1 MTQASPSPVK
11 GEGLPGFEG
20 ALLARLAVTAASAY
34 QTQDA
39 ETNAAEDPAGCG
51 NSASIDPETARAN
64 SLERYRLL
72 GDLRPFSLPRTASC
86 RRKRVSHTVQIQR
99 RADGGYQLAGCE
111 TCGSVWGC
119 PCCASKIYAGR
130 ALEVQQCL
138 RLWQHEPKHYGAM
151 LTLTVAHEYGD
162 ALKRIRKGLS
172 HAWRLMWQGKA
183 AKELRDRLGIAHY
196 VRAVEVT
203 HGQNGWH
210 PHLHVLL
217 FTTRKLDEWHQD
229 ELAERWQG
237 CVIRALGIAARPDK
251 VHGCNLTHEFRD
263 DYIAKLGLEITD
275 IENKRGKRG
284 SKTPWTLAHEAA
296 DGSTPARHLW
306 ETYVHEMKGARQLT
320 WSRGTKRH
328 FGLIDVTDDE
338 LSSDGVP
345 VTEGV
350 AGVLGEWSGV
360 DWDTCCREFADW
372 TSRVIAA
379 AASELPLTALG
390 RLPRIRAVSPPGIVF
405 PVRPFPDPLPPARVA
420 PVVSV

>member
-1 MTQASPSPVK
+1 MSQASPSLLQS
-11 GEGLPGFEG
+11 EGLPGFDR
-20 ALLARLAVTAASAY
+20 AILAHLAVVAADEAFDSP
-34 QTQDA
+34 DA
-39 ETNAAEDPAGCG
+39 ETNGGDPTGSG
-51 NSASIDPETARAN
+51 DPPSIDPESARAN

-72 GDLRPFSLPRTASC
+72 GALRPFSLQRTASC
-86 RRKRVSHTVQIQR
+86 RRKRVCHTVQIQR

-111 TCGSVWGC
+111 TCASVWGC

-138 RLWQHEPKHYGAM
+138 RLWQNEPTHYGAM

-162 ALKRIRKGLS
+162 SLKRMRKGLS

-183 AKELRDRLGIAHY
+183 AQAIKARLGIAHY

-203 HGQNGWH
+203 HGRNGWH

-217 FTTRKLDEWHQD
+217 FTTRKLDEYHQD
-229 ELAERWQG
+229 ELAERWQA

-251 VHGCNLTHEFRD
+251 VHGCNLSHDFRD

-345 VTEGV
+345 ITEGI
-350 AGVLGEWSGV
+350 AGVLGEWSGI
-360 DWDTCCREFADW
+360 DWDVCCREFADW

-379 AASELPLTALG
+379 ATSEFPLTALG
-390 RLPRIRAVSPPGIVF
+390 ALPRIRAVSPPGVVF
-405 PVRPFPDPLPPARVA
+405 PERPLPDPLPPMRVA
-420 PVVSV
+420 PVLV